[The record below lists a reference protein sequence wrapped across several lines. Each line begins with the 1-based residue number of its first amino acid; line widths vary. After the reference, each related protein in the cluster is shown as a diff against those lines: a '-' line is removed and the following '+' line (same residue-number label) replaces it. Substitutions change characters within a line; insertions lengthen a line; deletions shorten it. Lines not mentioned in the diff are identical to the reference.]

1 MDQHWYLLKNIF
13 LFLYVGFLGGWQAP
27 NWCIST
33 INWCVVGILTLTPI
47 KPSAF
52 PNPTLTLNPH
62 SNGPALAVIWYG
74 FPGHISWHCGI
85 NLVCRPEFDTYA
97 LQKNIRGDSSS
108 LRPAGWSVFK
118 WKIHLLSACK
128 SLVLY
133 YHLCDYK
140 KICWNTQN
148 QSIETEW
155 AASWTWRA
163 TDNYISLL
171 LMVLLCSIIRVLTGQ
186 MVLPT
191 SWSPHKLKRR

>member
-13 LFLYVGFLGGWQAP
+13 LFLYVGFLGGLQAP

-33 INWCVVGILTLTPI
+33 INRCVVGILTLTPI
-47 KPSAF
+47 KPSPF

-62 SNGPALAVIWYG
+62 SNGPALTVIWYG
-74 FPGHISWHCGI
+74 FLGHISLHCGT

-118 WKIHLLSACK
+118 WKINLLSACK

-133 YHLCDYK
+133 YHLCDSK
-140 KICWNTQN
+140 KNLLKYTKSECWDRMSGFMDMTSNRYLYILAPYSAFVFNNLSFNRPDGFVYILKST
-148 QSIETEW
+148 W
-155 AASWTWRA
+155 A
-163 TDNYISLL
+163 
-171 LMVLLCSIIRVLTGQ
+171 
-186 MVLPT
+186 
-191 SWSPHKLKRR
+191 